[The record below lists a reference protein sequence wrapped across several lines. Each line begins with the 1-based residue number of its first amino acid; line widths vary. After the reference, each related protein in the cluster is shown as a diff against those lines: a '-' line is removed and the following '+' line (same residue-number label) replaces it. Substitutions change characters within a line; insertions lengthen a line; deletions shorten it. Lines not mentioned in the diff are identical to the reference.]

1 MTWLAAFALWSSLS
15 YAKNAEQIW
24 YNGSI
29 LTMNDAQPSAQAI
42 AVTQGKIIAV
52 GNQQEVMKLKNKK
65 TRLTDLKGATL
76 LPGFVDPH
84 SHVSG
89 VGLQAASANL
99 LPPPD
104 GANSSIADIQKTLT
118 DYIKSSENSKK
129 YGGLVMGFGYDDS
142 QLAEKRHPR
151 RDELDS
157 VSSTLPI
164 VIMHQS
170 GHIGVMN
177 SKALEL
183 AGITSSSPNP
193 SGGIIVR
200 KANSQEPSGVLQE
213 NAYFLALLKVMPTLT
228 EEQSLAMLEEG
239 QKLYLKYGYTT
250 IQDGRSSPDQLK
262 TFIAA
267 SKKKRL
273 LADIV
278 SYPDI
283 LMTGTDKLLKPP
295 YYHNISRTP
304 QYQNHFRLGGVK
316 VTLDGSPQ
324 GKTAWLTKPYYI
336 PPEGEKKDYA
346 GYGVVDDAKLIQVY
360 EQALS
365 NRWQILT
372 HSNGDRATDQMIT
385 AMEAAQKKFPHVE
398 VRPVL
403 IHGQVLRKDQV
414 AKIKALGIIPS
425 LFPMHTFYWGDWHR
439 TSVLGPERAE
449 NISPTGWVLEQK
461 MIFTTHHDAPVV
473 LPDSMRILS
482 ATVTRKTRSGYTL
495 GKEHKVD
502 VLTALKAM
510 TLWSAYQHWEE
521 KSKGSL
527 ENGKLADFVILA
539 KNPLQVPESELEKIQ
554 VLETIKEGKTIYKVP

>member
-1 MTWLAAFALWSSLS
+1 MTWLAAFTLWSSLS
-15 YAKNAEQIW
+15 YAKSAEQIW

-213 NAYFLALLKVMPTLT
+213 NAYFLALHKVMPTLT

>member
-15 YAKNAEQIW
+15 YAKSAEQIW

-193 SGGIIVR
+193 PGGIIVR

-213 NAYFLALLKVMPTLT
+213 NAYFLALHKVMPTLT

-495 GKEHKVD
+495 GKNHKVD